1 MSATTFLLWMT
12 AAAAGAGEPAVD
24 FDIGVMPVLTK
35 AGCNTGACHGAAVGR
50 GGFRLSLYGGD
61 PEFDYHSIV
70 LELKGRRVNLARP
83 DESLILLKPTESI
96 SHGGGT
102 RLEFDGSGARVL
114 EKWIRNGAA
123 RQKRQQLAKFEV
135 SPRTHILA
143 KPGATLALKATATFS
158 DNAQHD
164 VTQWTVFTPE
174 DSAAV
179 EIDSK
184 TAEAKL
190 LRRGRHIV
198 VARYLDRVVPIELI
212 VPLSDKSVDLSS
224 VPRRN
229 FIDDEVLGLLETLRI
244 PVSVQVD
251 DATFLRRVTLNLT
264 GRLPTVEAAR
274 QFSLP
279 VEGDTAGAESAKK
292 KKDRRAALID
302 RLLAS
307 EEFNEYWTLKLA
319 RLLRIR
325 SQPQD
330 TQGALAWHSWL
341 KTQLREKTPYDR
353 MARELLVSTGDSH
366 EVGQANFYRAVGGP
380 REQAE
385 FVSELFMGSRLR
397 CANCHNHPLDR
408 WTQDDYHGLSAI
420 FAKVQRG
427 RVIRVTQSGEVTHPR
442 TGEAAVARIP
452 GGRFLGE
459 SGDNRIALAAW
470 LTDRSNPFFAKAIV
484 NRLWKAMMGRGLVE
498 PTDDFRDT
506 NPATHPALLD
516 KLAADFVEHG
526 YDLRYTLRRIA
537 LSGTYARSSST
548 RAANRSDDRFYSH
561 AIARS
566 LEAEVLADAISD
578 VTGLAETYGDEPEG
592 TRAVTLF
599 DPKIPSQSLDILGRC
614 SREDSC
620 ETASESAGGLALKL
634 HLLNGPLLNR
644 RIADPQ
650 SRLTKLIDSEKT
662 PAEIVDEFYLRALS
676 RRPLP
681 KERGFWKQQL
691 AESAASETKTVL
703 EDFLWALLT
712 CREFGSN
719 H

>member
-1 MSATTFLLWMT
+1 MRAATILLWIT
-12 AAAAGAGEPAVD
+12 AASVGAGEPVD
-24 FDIGVMPVLTK
+24 FDTGVMPVLTK

-70 LELKGRRVNLARP
+70 LELEGRRVNLARP
-83 DESLILLKPTESI
+83 DESLILLKSTESI
-96 SHGGGT
+96 SHGGGP
-102 RLEFDGSGARVL
+102 RLEYDGAGAEL
-114 EKWIRNGAA
+114 LKQWIGEGTPR
-123 RQKRQQLAKFEV
+123 RKQRTLSKFEV
-135 SPRTHILA
+135 VPRSHIL
-143 KPGATLALKATATFS
+143 KEPGETLELQATATFS
-158 DNAQHD
+158 DGSKQD
-164 VTQWTVFTPE
+164 VTSWTVFTPE

-179 EIDSK
+179 EVDAT

-212 VPLSDKSVDLSS
+212 VPLSDQPVDLDSAS
-224 VPRRN
+224 RRN
-229 FIDDEVLGLLETLRI
+229 FIDTEVLGLLKTLRI
-244 PVSVQVD
+244 PILGQVD
-251 DATFLRRVTLNLT
+251 DVTFLRRVTLDLT
-264 GRLPTVEAAR
+264 GRLPSVEEAR
-274 QFSLP
+274 QFAIPL
-279 VEGDTAGAESAKK
+279 EQTAGVESAKK
-292 KKDRRAALID
+292 KKDRRAALVS

-307 EEFNEYWTLKLA
+307 DEFNDYWTLKLA

-330 TQGALAWHSWL
+330 KQGALAWHGWL
-341 KTQLREKTPYDR
+341 KTQLRERTPYDR
-353 MARELLVSTGDSH
+353 MAQLMLVSGGDTH

-385 FVSELFMGSRLR
+385 YVSELFMGSRLR

-408 WTQDDYHGLSAI
+408 WNQADYHGLSAI
-420 FAKVQRG
+420 FAKVQQG
-427 RVIRVTQSGEVTHPR
+427 RVIRISASGQVTHPR

-452 GGRFLGE
+452 GSHFLAD
-459 SGDNRIALAAW
+459 SGDNRIALAEW
-470 LTDRSNPFFAKAIV
+470 LTDRNNPFFAKAIV

-506 NPATHPALLD
+506 NPATHPRLLHQ
-516 KLAADFVEHG
+516 LARDFVEHD
-526 YDLRYTLRRIA
+526 YDLRHTLKTIA
-537 LSGTYARSSST
+537 LSGAYARSSST
-548 RAANRSDDRFYSH
+548 TAKNKADDRFYSH
-561 AIARS
+561 AIARP

-578 VTGLAETYGDEPEG
+578 VTGLPETYGDEPEG

-620 ETASESAGGLALKL
+620 ETASETVGGLARKL

-644 RIADPQ
+644 RIADNDG
-650 SRLTKLIDSEKT
+650 RLAKLLRKQMA
-662 PAEIVDEFYLRALS
+662 PAEIVDDFYLRALGRGPS
-676 RRPLP
+676 QI
-681 KERGFWKQQL
+681 EREFWQRQL
-691 AESAASETKTVL
+691 ANSAGETKKVL

-712 CREFGSN
+712 CREFATN

>member
-1 MSATTFLLWMT
+1 
-12 AAAAGAGEPAVD
+12 
-24 FDIGVMPVLTK
+24 MPVLTK

-70 LELKGRRVNLARP
+70 LELEGRRVNLARP
-83 DESLILLKPTESI
+83 DESLILLKSTESV
-96 SHGGGT
+96 SHGGGP
-102 RLEFDGSGARVL
+102 RLEYDGAGAEL
-114 EKWIRNGAA
+114 LKQWIGGGTSR
-123 RQKRQQLAKFEV
+123 RKQRTLKSFEV
-135 SPRTHILA
+135 APRSHILR
-143 KPGATLALKATATFS
+143 KPGETLELKATATFS
-158 DNAQHD
+158 DGSKQD
-164 VTQWTVFTPE
+164 VTSWTVFTPE

-179 EIDSK
+179 EVDTT

-198 VARYLDRVVPIELI
+198 VARYLDRVVPIEQI
-212 VPLSDKSVDLSS
+212 VPLSNQPVDLDSA
-224 VPRRN
+224 PRRN
-229 FIDDEVLGLLETLRI
+229 FIDTEVLGLLKTLRI
-244 PVSVQVD
+244 PVSDQVD
-251 DATFLRRVTLNLT
+251 DVTFLRRVTLDLT
-264 GRLPTVEAAR
+264 GRLPSVEESR
-274 QFSLP
+274 QFAIP
-279 VEGDTAGAESAKK
+279 FEQTASVESAKK
-292 KKDRRAALID
+292 KKDRRAALVS

-307 EEFNEYWTLKLA
+307 DEFTDYWTLKLA

-330 TQGALAWHSWL
+330 KQGALAWHSWL
-341 KTQLREKTPYDR
+341 KKQLRERTPYDQ
-353 MARELLVSTGDSH
+353 MARLMLMSAGDSH
-366 EVGQANFYRAVGGP
+366 EVGQANFYRAVGGA

-385 FVSELFMGSRLR
+385 YVSELFMGSRLR

-420 FAKVQRG
+420 FAKVQQG
-427 RVIRVTQSGEVTHPR
+427 RVIRISTSGQVTHPR

-452 GGRFLGE
+452 GSHFLAD
-459 SGDNRIALAAW
+459 SGDNRIALAEW
-470 LTDRSNPFFAKAIV
+470 LTDRDNPFFAKAIV

-506 NPATHPALLD
+506 NPATHPKLLD
-516 KLAADFVEHG
+516 QLARDFVEHDF
-526 YDLRYTLRRIA
+526 DLRHTLKTIA
-537 LSGTYARSSST
+537 LSGAYARSSST
-548 RAANRSDDRFYSH
+548 TAKNKADDRFYSN
-561 AIARS
+561 AIARP

-578 VTGLAETYGDEPEG
+578 VTGLPETYGDEPEG

-620 ETASESAGGLALKL
+620 ETASETVGGLARKL

-644 RIADPQ
+644 RIADNDG
-650 SRLTKLIDSEKT
+650 RLAKLLRNKKT
-662 PAEIVDEFYLRALS
+662 PSEIVDEFYLRALG
-676 RRPLP
+676 RGPTQ
-681 KERGFWKQQL
+681 KEREFWQRQL
-691 AESAASETKTVL
+691 ASSAGETKKVL

-712 CREFGSN
+712 CREFATN